1 MKKKKQIH
9 IDFGEDKYN
18 IKERMQKCAEK
29 KYISLNA
36 IFILAAIEYLKKEEK
51 EK

>member
-1 MKKKKQIH
+1 MDKKKQVH

-18 IKERMQKCAEK
+18 IKGRMQKCAEK

-36 IFILAAIEYLKKEEK
+36 AFILAAIEFLEKEEK

>member
-1 MKKKKQIH
+1 MERKKQVH
-9 IDFGEDKYN
+9 IDFGEDKNN

-29 KYISLNA
+29 KCISLNA
-36 IFILAAIEYLKKEEK
+36 AFRLAAIEYLKKEEK